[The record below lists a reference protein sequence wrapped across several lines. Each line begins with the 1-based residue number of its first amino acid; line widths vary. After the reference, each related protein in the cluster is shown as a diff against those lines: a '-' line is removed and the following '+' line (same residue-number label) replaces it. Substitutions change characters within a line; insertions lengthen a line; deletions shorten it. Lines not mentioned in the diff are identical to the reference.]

1 MEGPLYRLLIL
12 SRSINKHGHYR
23 QFLFLIG
30 RFKNNLNQNLGCRS
44 NRLRG
49 GPYGRGPGVA
59 QGPQK
64 LWGKWCKILH
74 SGHILAHKS
83 QLQIVGVF
91 LLIFLLDKSQY
102 GIMLWIKRCKNMLS
116 GHFLAHKPAFLN
128 LLFNKDNFD
137 FWLDS

>member
-1 MEGPLYRLLIL
+1 MLIL
-12 SRSINKHGHYR
+12 SRSINKDGHYR

-30 RFKNNLNQNLGCRS
+30 RFKNNLNQNLGCQKSCRS

-49 GPYGRGPGVA
+49 GSYGRGSGVA
-59 QGPQK
+59 PGPQK
-64 LWGKWCKILH
+64 LWGKWCKILY
-74 SGHILAHKS
+74 SGHILAHQS
-83 QLQIVGVF
+83 QLQIVGFFSLKV
-91 LLIFLLDKSQY
+91 LLDKSQY

-137 FWLDS
+137 FWFDS